1 MTFKELLEA
10 VKEENLPLDKIEL
23 YRDSLV
29 HLHSAM
35 QIERASLK
43 KAEALYF
50 LANKESTAVSNKM
63 AWRGSQE
70 GQRLLDIEAYIRA
83 AVKEIDSL
91 KSRVYRLI

>member
-1 MTFKELLEA
+1 MNFKDLLLA
-10 VKEENLPLDKIEL
+10 VQDENLPLDKIEL

-35 QIERASLK
+35 QIERAGLK
-43 KAEALYF
+43 KAEALFF
-50 LANKESTAVSNKM
+50 LENKESTAVANKM
-63 AWRGSQE
+63 AWRASQD
-70 GQRLLDIEAYIRA
+70 GMRLLDIEAYIRA

>member
-1 MTFKELLEA
+1 MNFKELLEA
-10 VKEENLPLDKIEL
+10 VKDENLPLEKIES
-23 YRDSLV
+23 YRDALV

-35 QIERASLK
+35 QIERATLK

-50 LANKESTAVSNKM
+50 LKDKESTAVAIKM